1 MELQVSELEKDI
13 IKEILNIGLA
23 RAADSFA
30 VIAKDIVLLKVP
42 DLLLTDPKDV
52 INQVVKYEAT
62 HVIIQSDIKGDF
74 NGSTLMLF
82 NGDQI
87 ERLSQVCLRME
98 YKFDGSPISDMQESL
113 LLEISNIITGALVT
127 QLANIL
133 KANIYGSPPKVPHEN
148 LSESLRDLFQ
158 KHPLFQPVVVT
169 VLTQF
174 TDSSRQVD
182 LPLFLFFDADTILKI
197 LSIIRSKSGTGDTL
211 FTM

>member
-1 MELQVSELEKDI
+1 MTI
-13 IKEILNIGLA
+13 RLA
-23 RAADSFA
+23 GAADSFA
-30 VIAKDIVLLKVP
+30 IISNERVLLAGPELSLVDSDQIL
-42 DLLLTDPKDV
+42 DL
-52 INQVVKYEAT
+52 INSYQST
-62 HVIIQSDIKGDF
+62 HAYIQSDIKGDF
-74 NGSTLMLF
+74 NGATLMLF
-82 NGDQI
+82 SQSHI
-87 ERLSQVCLRME
+87 KRLVDVCLGGDKNMGANPE
-98 YKFDGSPISDMQESL
+98 AMTESL

-133 KANIYGSPPKVPHEN
+133 KCNIYGSPPKVPHEN